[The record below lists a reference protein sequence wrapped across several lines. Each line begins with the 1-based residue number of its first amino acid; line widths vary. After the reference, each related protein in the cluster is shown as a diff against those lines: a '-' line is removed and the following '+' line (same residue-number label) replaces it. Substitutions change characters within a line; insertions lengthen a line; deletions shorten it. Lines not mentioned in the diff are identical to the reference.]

1 MVERFSS
8 NSTNVTDEDQSG
20 CIKPST
26 VLKTCTLELLS
37 TAKRFYISYGS
48 LI

>member
-8 NSTNVTDEDQSG
+8 GSINVTDEDTSG

-26 VLKTCTLELLS
+26 ALQTCTLELLS